1 LCAALF
7 AGCNRTPAAP
17 APAPPAPGA
26 AISYAAVGASDA
38 LGVGA
43 SITCVPFS
51 PCPDGTGYVPDIV
64 RQLRAGGATVTL
76 MNLGIPAAV
85 IGPDIQAIAVATGRQ
100 VPGNFIEQEMP
111 FVPRDSTL
119 VSIVAGANDANAIA
133 DAVNR
138 GAGGNDPNG
147 YVDTQIRAFAND
159 CLALVRGIRSR
170 APSAR
175 IVAANL
181 PNLAGLP
188 YTSGYAPSAQ
198 QLMQRISVGF
208 TTQAINPLVAQSVPV
223 VDLMCDPRS
232 YEARNYSSDGLH
244 PNDAGY
250 AYIASEFVK
259 AINSSNYPAPQAS
272 CAQATLARR

>member
-1 LCAALF
+1 MALVPTSLAVLLCAALF
-7 AGCNRTPAAP
+7 ADCNRTPA

-26 AISYAAVGASDA
+26 AIS
-38 LGVGA
+38 
-43 SITCVPFS
+43 
-51 PCPDGTGYVPDIV
+51 
-64 RQLRAGGATVTL
+64 
-76 MNLGIPAAV
+76 
-85 IGPDIQAIAVATGRQ
+85 
-100 VPGNFIEQEMP
+100 
-111 FVPRDSTL
+111 
-119 VSIVAGANDANAIA
+119 
-133 DAVNR
+133 
-138 GAGGNDPNG
+138 
-147 YVDTQIRAFAND
+147 
-159 CLALVRGIRSR
+159 CLALVRGIRLR

-188 YTSGYAPSAQ
+188 YTSGYAPGAQ

-250 AYIASEFVK
+250 ANGAAEFLK